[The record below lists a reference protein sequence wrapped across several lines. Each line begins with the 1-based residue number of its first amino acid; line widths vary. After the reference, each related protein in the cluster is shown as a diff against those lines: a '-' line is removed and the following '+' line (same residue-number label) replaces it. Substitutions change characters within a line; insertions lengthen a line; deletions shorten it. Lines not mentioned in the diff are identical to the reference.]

1 MVNTV
6 ELKHKVTS
14 DKGKL
19 IKDFTPYIGIL
30 ALVVLFAL
38 TTGGKFLRV
47 ANLSLILKQSV
58 IVMIGALGSAFVL
71 SHGNIDFSIGG
82 ELALCCLIS
91 YYVAQINPYLLLPA
105 CIIIGM
111 LLSLFV
117 SVVHVVTGIQ
127 AEDHAHRGMAFGQKL
142 AHTRSFRGG
151 ICAAQG
157 ACRGFF
163 PQFRQY
169 AQ

>member
-58 IVMIGALGSAFVL
+58 IVMIGALFV
-71 SHGNIDFSIGG
+71 
-82 ELALCCLIS
+82 
-91 YYVAQINPYLLLPA
+91 
-105 CIIIGM
+105 
-111 LLSLFV
+111 
-117 SVVHVVTGIQ
+117 
-127 AEDHAHRGMAFGQKL
+127 
-142 AHTRSFRGG
+142 
-151 ICAAQG
+151 
-157 ACRGFF
+157 F
-163 PQFRQY
+163 PPVPRN
-169 AQ
+169 